1 MYIHIDALTFNTIIG
16 LLDFERNKPQKVTID
31 LKISYEYENQNFI
44 NYADIVI
51 LIENELQLKK
61 YELLEDALLG
71 LKYEIHTKYPQI
83 KTLKIKITKPNI
95 LSNCTVALSNS
106 WEF

>member
-1 MYIHIDALTFNTIIG
+1 MYIHIDALTFYTIIG

-31 LKISYEYENQNFI
+31 LETSYEYENQDFI
-44 NYADIVI
+44 NYADIVT
-51 LIENELQLKK
+51 LIENELQIKK

-83 KTLKIKITKPNI
+83 KTLKIKISKPNI
-95 LSNCTVALSNS
+95 LSNCSVALSNS